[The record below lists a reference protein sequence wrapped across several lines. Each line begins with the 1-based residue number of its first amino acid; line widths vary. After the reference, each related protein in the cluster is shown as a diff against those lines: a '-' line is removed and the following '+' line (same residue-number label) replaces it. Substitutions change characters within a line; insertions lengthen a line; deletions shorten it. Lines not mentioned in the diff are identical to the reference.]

1 VQTPAVVFIEMY
13 FYNKRIS
20 GQAMTSIGALLV
32 GVVLA
37 SIYDPQVGCAE
48 EAATA
53 ACAAAAADKQQQFAE
68 AVSSRSRTAQ
78 LIVVLLLM
86 PCCVPPSPLQVT
98 SNPVGV
104 AVATINIV
112 TAALNSVWTGSMQRE
127 AGVDGNQL
135 LLNMSPWAAVL
146 LAPVVPLFE
155 PLGLTKWS
163 PHSVFGYIINEMD
176 LNAAMWIL
184 ASAVLGLVVSQ
195 SACMFIGCTSG
206 TTYSVVSHLKTLS
219 IVVMGVTMFGDSLSL
234 KKGAGL
240 ALAMSGLVWYSFEAM
255 RSVPPPTPQT
265 DKEKAAAG
273 EQVALLVRP
282 VRISSDTEAA
292 AAADYDQ
299 APDQEVADVDKV
311 KPGV

>member
-1 VQTPAVVFIEMY
+1 MPWCASPPPPPSTPA
-13 FYNKRIS
+13 
-20 GQAMTSIGALLV
+20 TLL
-32 GVVLA
+32 
-37 SIYDPQVGCAE
+37 
-48 EAATA
+48 
-53 ACAAAAADKQQQFAE
+53 
-68 AVSSRSRTAQ
+68 
-78 LIVVLLLM
+78 
-86 PCCVPPSPLQVT
+86 PLPVQVT

-104 AVATINIV
+104 AVAAINVV

-155 PLGLTKWS
+155 PLGLTTLAKS
-163 PHSVFGYIINEMD
+163 SVLGYVVHKMTFS
-176 LNAAMWIL
+176 AAMWIL

-234 KKGAGL
+234 KKSAGL
-240 ALAMSGLVWYSFEAM
+240 GLAMAGLVWYSWETM
-255 RSVPPPTPQT
+255 RPAVPTCISSGAPGGAAGK
-265 DKEKAAAG
+265 DKEKGSAA
-273 EQVALLVRP
+273 EEVALLVRP
-282 VRISSDTEAA
+282 ARISCDTETAA
-292 AAADYDQ
+292 VA
-299 APDQEVADVDKV
+299 DQE